1 MAFLQLVCK
10 PEIISKLKVANKNPT
25 VKLPYIAGLSFSNL
39 LLLNRQYRLSV
50 KDSKHIND

>member
-50 KDSKHIND
+50 KDSKDIND